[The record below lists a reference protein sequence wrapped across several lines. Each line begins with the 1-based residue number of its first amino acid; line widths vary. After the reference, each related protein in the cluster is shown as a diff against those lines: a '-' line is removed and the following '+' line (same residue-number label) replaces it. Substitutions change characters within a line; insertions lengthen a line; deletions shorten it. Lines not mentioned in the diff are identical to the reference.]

1 MGIFSLG
8 IGYGWIYTSMYKV
21 YLIQSGD
28 RQKIGFTRN
37 SVEKR
42 IKQMKTGNSNDFEI
56 LGVFESQWGTKI
68 ESHFHRKY
76 KWKKVSGEW
85 FNLTEE
91 DILTFEL
98 ECQEWHNIFEDID
111 KNSTWVLNKS
121 F

>member
-1 MGIFSLG
+1 
-8 IGYGWIYTSMYKV
+8 MYKV
-21 YLIQSGD
+21 YLLECGD
-28 RQKIGFTRN
+28 KHKIGFTRN
-37 SVEKR
+37 SIDKR
-42 IKQMKTGNSNDFEI
+42 IKQMKTGNSDEFKI
-56 LGVFESQWGTKI
+56 LGSFESKWGTKI

-111 KNSTWVLNKS
+111 KKLNLGIEQILLINI
-121 F
+121 

>member
-1 MGIFSLG
+1 
-8 IGYGWIYTSMYKV
+8 MYKV
-21 YLIQSGD
+21 YLIECNNNY
-28 RQKIGFTRN
+28 KIGYTRK
-37 SVEKR
+37 SIEQR
-42 IKQMKTGNSNDFEI
+42 IKQMKTGNSGN
-56 LGVFESQWGTKI
+56 LNLVSYFESKWGTKI

-91 DILTFEL
+91 DVLTFEL
-98 ECQEWHNIFEDID
+98 ECKEWHNIFEDID